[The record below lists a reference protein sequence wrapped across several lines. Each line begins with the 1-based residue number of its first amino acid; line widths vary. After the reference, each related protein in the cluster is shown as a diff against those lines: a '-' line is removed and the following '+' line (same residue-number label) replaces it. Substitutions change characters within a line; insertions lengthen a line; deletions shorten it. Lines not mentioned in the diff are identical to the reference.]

1 MRFIITNQEF
11 CVLDPR
17 RSEVRSATIL
27 GVEENEHQ
35 KAYFLDRL
43 IDINPDKV
51 PDGWKLSGC
60 ISTIAVSQKIK
71 T

>member
-1 MRFIITNQEF
+1 M
-11 CVLDPR
+11 DPR

-43 IDINPDKV
+43 IDINSERV
-51 PDGWKLSGC
+51 PEGWKLSGC